1 MFEAFILGMDTFA
14 LGLIKAAELIEDGRI
29 DAFIRD
35 RYSSYSGTELGRKI
49 LSGNAT
55 LEEIAKYAEEKGEC
69 PLPGSGKQEGLEAI
83 VNSVLF
89 G

>member
-14 LGLIKAAELIEDGRI
+14 LGLLKAAALIEDGRI
-29 DAFIRD
+29 DSFIAE
-35 RYSSYSGTELGRKI
+35 RYASYKAGIGARIASGE
-49 LSGNAT
+49 AT
-55 LEEIAKYAEEKGEC
+55 LEECAAKAASGKA
-69 PLPGSGKQEGLEAI
+69 PALPGSGRQEYLESV